1 VPASVARTLLSSL
14 GLALHRAG
22 RAAAGGPSLRILYY
36 HSISDVPIRAAVSPA
51 AFERQMQYLS
61 RSPYQLLALGDA
73 VRRLLAEEPL
83 PAECVC
89 VTLDDGFAD
98 NYEQAFP
105 ILARFR
111 IPATIFLTVG
121 YIGTGRLPTLS
132 RTEHVPRPLDWAQ
145 VLEMHAHGVEFGS
158 HTLSHPMLSEVSL
171 DVARR
176 ELVDSRRAIED
187 RLGAPAGLFC
197 YPRGDYSEPV
207 KQAVR
212 EAGYLAAC
220 STRPGLNGRRPD
232 MFALRRTY
240 VSRHDTTDEF
250 VKRTAGA
257 YDLMQR
263 GLAAWRSVRRR
274 RPAAYLMN

>member
-1 VPASVARTLLSSL
+1 MAASVARTVLSSV
-14 GLALHRAG
+14 GLALHRAS
-22 RAAAGGPSLRILYY
+22 RAAVGGPSLRILYY

-61 RSPYQLLALGDA
+61 RSAYHLLPLGDA
-73 VRRLLAEEPL
+73 VRRLLADETL
-83 PAECVC
+83 PPDSLC

-98 NYEQAFP
+98 NYELAFP

-121 YIGTGRLPTLS
+121 YIGTDRLPTLS
-132 RTEHVPRPLDWAQ
+132 RTDHMPRPLDWAQ
-145 VLEMHAHGVEFGS
+145 VREMHAHGVEFGS

-171 DVARR
+171 EEARR
-176 ELVDSRRAIED
+176 ELVDSRRVIED
-187 RLGAPAGLFC
+187 RLGMPAGLFC

-232 MFALRRTY
+232 LFALRRTY
-240 VSRHDTTDEF
+240 VSRHDTTEEF
-250 VKRTAGA
+250 VKRAAGA

-263 GLAAWRSVRRR
+263 GMTAWRHVRRR
-274 RPAAYLMN
+274 RPAGYGA